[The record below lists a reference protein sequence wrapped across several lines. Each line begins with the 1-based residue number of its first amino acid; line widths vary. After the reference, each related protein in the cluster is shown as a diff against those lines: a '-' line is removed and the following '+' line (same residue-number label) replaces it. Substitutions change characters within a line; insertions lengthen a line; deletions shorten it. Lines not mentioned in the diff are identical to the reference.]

1 MKKNNVY
8 TLVASSLFLLVL
20 SCGNNEQQQKEVQIL
35 PFPVVN
41 VSNQTITSFSSYP
54 TSIEGE
60 INSEVRPK
68 VSGYIKD
75 VLVDEGAIVKQGQL
89 LFKLETESLTQQAAA
104 SKASVN
110 VAQVEVDKLIP
121 LVEKNIISNVQL
133 ETAKAQLAQAKS
145 NYSSIAA
152 NINYATI
159 KSPVNGVLGSI
170 NYRKGALVSAQDP
183 MPIAN
188 VSSIDNVYAY
198 FSLNEKDFI
207 DFIAAAEGK
216 TLKEKIS
223 QFPKVKLKLATGE
236 FYEKEGTIE
245 TIAGDI
251 NQQTGTI
258 TFRAKFLNEGGLLR
272 NGSSGTILVPK
283 TYKNALVIPAESTFE
298 RQGKYF
304 VYVVNS
310 DTLVSKPITIKTSTN
325 RLYVLEGGI
334 EKGETILA
342 KGINKVGPGSKIKP
356 IPTSLDSI
364 INSYNTVFK

>member
-1 MKKNNVY
+1 MKNYKFY
-8 TLVASSLFLLVL
+8 HITTISFALLFL
-20 SCGNNEQQQKEVQIL
+20 SCGTKEQPQKPMQIL
-35 PFPVVN
+35 PFPVVDITN
-41 VSNQTITSFSSYP
+41 KTITSFSSYP

-68 VSGYIKD
+68 VAGYIKD

-104 SKASVN
+104 SKASVHL
-110 VAQVEVDKLIP
+110 AQVEVDKLIP
-121 LVEKNIISNVQL
+121 LVAKNIISNVQL
-133 ETAKAQLAQAKS
+133 ESAKAQLAQAKS

-159 KSPVNGVLGSI
+159 KSPVNGVVGSI

-183 MPIAN
+183 MPMAT
-188 VSSIDNVYAY
+188 VSSIDNVFAY

-207 DFIAAAEGK
+207 DFIAEAEGN
-216 TLKEKIS
+216 TLEEKIS
-223 QFPKVKLKLATGE
+223 QFPKVKLKLANGM
-236 FYEKEGTIE
+236 FYEKEGSIE
-245 TIAGDI
+245 TIAGNI

-258 TFRAKFLNEGGLLR
+258 TFRAKFINEGRMLR

-283 TYKNALVIPAESTFE
+283 TYKNALVVPAESTFE

-304 VYVVNS
+304 VYAVNS
-310 DTLVSKPITIKTSTN
+310 DTLISKPITIKANTN
-325 RLYVLEGGI
+325 RLYVLEGGL

-364 INSYNTVFK
+364 LNSYNTVFK